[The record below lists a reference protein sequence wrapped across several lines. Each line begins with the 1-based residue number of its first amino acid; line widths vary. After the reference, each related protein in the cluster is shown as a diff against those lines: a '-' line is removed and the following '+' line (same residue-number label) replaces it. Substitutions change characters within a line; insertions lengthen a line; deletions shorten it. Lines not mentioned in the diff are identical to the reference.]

1 MTAQAYREFLLGWD
15 GEITRVVTVG
25 DELVP
30 VQAEHMRPEV
40 APRKKIDVAPFAPGV
55 TASAPGCGL
64 CTWTYRDGRWAL
76 KYVHR
81 GCRAHAA

>member
-30 VQAEHMRPEV
+30 VQAEPMRPGV
-40 APRKKIDVAPFAPGV
+40 TPRKKIDVAPFAPGV

-64 CTWTYRDGRWAL
+64 CTWAYRDGRWAL

-81 GCRAHAA
+81 GCRVHAA

>member
-1 MTAQAYREFLLGWD
+1 
-15 GEITRVVTVG
+15 
-25 DELVP
+25 
-30 VQAEHMRPEV
+30 MRPEV